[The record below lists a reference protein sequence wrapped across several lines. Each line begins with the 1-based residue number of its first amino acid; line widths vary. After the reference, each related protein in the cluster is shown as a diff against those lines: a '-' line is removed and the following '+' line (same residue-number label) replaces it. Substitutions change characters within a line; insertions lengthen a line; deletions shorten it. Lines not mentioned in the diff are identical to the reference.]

1 MTPIEFKA
9 WFDGFSE
16 GIDKTPTQKQ
26 WTRIKERVAEI
37 DGTPI
42 SEKVFVDRYWP
53 NYHPVYV
60 GSPTPPPYYP
70 SPIWTCSNISSNM
83 SRTVGAT
90 PLVNEG
96 NLDNFSSTKY
106 MAFNSCMAMNEL
118 GRSEI
123 SNLTS

>member
-16 GIDKTPTQKQ
+16 GIDKAPTQKQ
-26 WTRIKERVAEI
+26 WARIKERVAEI

-42 SEKVFVDRYWP
+42 TETHFIDRYWP

-60 GSPTPPPYYP
+60 GSPTPYYP
-70 SPIWTCSNISSNM
+70 SNPRWTCSNMLSM
-83 SRTVGAT
+83 TVGST
-90 PLVNEG
+90 SPVNEG
-96 NLDNFSSTKY
+96 NLDNFDNLP
-106 MAFNSCMAMNEL
+106 AFNSCMAMTEL
-118 GRSEI
+118 GRCEI